1 MATYTRKEFLG
12 FSAVLAGG
20 AGVAKLPVAAAQEPG
35 AAEGPPDLVV
45 VNARV
50 YTVDDALPRAEA
62 FAVRGDRFVAVGSSD
77 DVRNLVG
84 PGTEVIDAEGMTVT
98 PGFIDTHSHPSGV
111 NELYGVNTN
120 LRTVAEIQRALRSKA
135 LDTPPGRWVR
145 GFMFDDTKVVD
156 GPLHRTHLDEAVPDH
171 PVNVA
176 HRGGHTN
183 WFNSHA
189 FELAGI
195 TRDTP
200 DPPDGRFARGPD
212 GELSGMV
219 AEHARDV
226 FADVGEREDLT
237 EEEQRT
243 RAREGM
249 AHISRLMTAAGL
261 TTVHDAGAG
270 RGRLV
275 AYQDARES
283 GELRHRVYAMVRGP
297 YRDLRAAGVYTGL
310 GDEWV
315 RIGGVKYGADGSAS
329 ERTMR
334 MSTPFEGRPDD
345 YGILTMSQDDIH
357 EAVEEAHRS
366 NWQVG
371 IHANGDVTID
381 MVLNAYERVLAR
393 WPHPDRRHRIEHCS
407 LVNPDLL
414 RRIRDTGSIPTPF
427 WTYVHFH
434 GEKWREYGAEKMEWM
449 FAHRSFLDYDIPV
462 AGASRLHAGA
472 VLAAD
477 GDSEHGDPPR
487 LRRAG
492 VGRQPAGDGG
502 RGAAHRHPERGAGVL
517 RGRGQGLDHRRQ
529 ARRLRGPRARPARRR
544 SRRHQ
549 EHRRRAHGGRRA
561 DGARGV
567 GGLRRSAARLRPS
580 PACQRSSPWGC
591 ATFRPSARRTRPAP
605 SQTPTPTPA
614 NDPASGGRSS
624 FPAGIGRPSWVSEAG
639 DVQPAVE
646 DLLNH
651 RRRDQEDQR
660 PRDEGR
666 SLQPPAHRQGHP
678 GPGTA
683 ESGEGSGAAAAV
695 RRRNTRPSRPNP
707 AANPISRLAV
717 TASVGSVST

>member
-12 FSAVLAGG
+12 LGAVLAGG
-20 AGVAKLPVAAAQEPG
+20 AGAAGLPIAAAQEPVNE
-35 AAEGPPDLVV
+35 ANQADLAVI
-45 VNARV
+45 NARV
-50 YTVDDALPRAEA
+50 YTVDDALPRAQA
-62 FAVRGDRFVAVGSSD
+62 FAVRGGRFIAVGSTD

-84 PGTEVIDAEGMTVT
+84 PNTEVIDAGGMTVT
-98 PGFIDTHSHPSGV
+98 PGFIDTHSHPGGV

-120 LRTVAEIQRALRSKA
+120 LRTVAEIQSALRTKA

-156 GPLHRTHLDEAVPDH
+156 GPLHRTHLDEALPDH

-183 WFNSHA
+183 WFNSNA
-189 FELAGI
+189 FALAGI

-200 DPPDGRFARGPD
+200 DPPDGRFARDPD
-212 GELSGMV
+212 GGLSGMV

-237 EEEQRT
+237 AEEQRA

-249 AHISRLMTAAGL
+249 AYISGLMTAAGL
-261 TTVHDAGAG
+261 TTVHDAGAS

-275 AYQDARES
+275 AYQDAREA

-297 YRDLRAAGVYTGL
+297 YEHLRDAGISTGF

-345 YGILTMSQDDIH
+345 YGILTMSQDEIH
-357 EAVEEAHRS
+357 DAVEDAHRH

-414 RRIRDTGSIPTPF
+414 RRIRDTGTIPTPF
-427 WTYVHFH
+427 WTYIHFH
-434 GEKWREYGAEKMEWM
+434 GEKWREYGAAKMEWM

-462 AGASRLHAGA
+462 AGASDYTPGPFEPLMAMQSMVTRRDFDGQVWGANQRVTVDEALRIGTLHGARASYEERDKGTITAGK
-472 VLAAD
+472 LADFVILERDPHDAD
-477 GDSEHGDPPR
+477 PDDIKNI
-487 LRRAG
+487 G
-492 VGRQPAGDGG
+492 VVRTVVGG
-502 RGAAHRHPERGAGVL
+502 RTMHAA
-517 RGRGQGLDHRRQ
+517 
-529 ARRLRGPRARPARRR
+529 
-544 SRRHQ
+544 
-549 EHRRRAHGGRRA
+549 
-561 DGARGV
+561 
-567 GGLRRSAARLRPS
+567 
-580 PACQRSSPWGC
+580 
-591 ATFRPSARRTRPAP
+591 
-605 SQTPTPTPA
+605 
-614 NDPASGGRSS
+614 
-624 FPAGIGRPSWVSEAG
+624 
-639 DVQPAVE
+639 
-646 DLLNH
+646 
-651 RRRDQEDQR
+651 
-660 PRDEGR
+660 
-666 SLQPPAHRQGHP
+666 
-678 GPGTA
+678 TA
-683 ESGEGSGAAAAV
+683 
-695 RRRNTRPSRPNP
+695 
-707 AANPISRLAV
+707 
-717 TASVGSVST
+717 